1 MKHSGYL
8 ALFGTALLWSF
19 TGVLV
24 ASNHLSAVLVS
35 AGNALFAIISC
46 VLIARPKLH
55 FNPLIIAVG
64 IAQFIVAITFNAGNQ
79 LSTVGNVIVL
89 QYCSMVFVIVYQS
102 IDTRKLP
109 PVKQVVFVTLA
120 ILGMVL
126 FFFDDLSPEGAFGNL
141 CAIVSG
147 IFFGLMF
154 YLNSRPSSDA
164 VISYMISCVIAMAV
178 GAASLVTAG
187 ELPRLSFQ
195 DIASMAVNGFICQGI
210 ASVLLAHGLKSV
222 PPFSSNLIC
231 MSEVT
236 RLIHCFTSYV
246 SSSFAS
252 RVVNLNH
259 GRAGEVMPAIIP
271 PDNVRSA
278 RVPVLSR
285 ILLWRLSPRLLSV
298 TRKRPERGK
307 STSLICFQW
316 GIQVERSD
324 LSASQRLAHCS
335 RTLLSISAP

>member
-35 AGNALFAIISC
+35 AGNALFAIVSC

-126 FFFDDLSPEGAFGNL
+126 FFFDELSPEGALGNL

-154 YLNSRPSSDA
+154 YLNSKPSSDA

-178 GAASLVTAG
+178 GAVSLVTAG
-187 ELPRLSFQ
+187 GLPRFSFQ

-231 MSEVT
+231 MSEVILAPLWAFVLFGQGFG
-236 RLIHCFTSYV
+236 RFALIG
-246 SSSFAS
+246 AA
-252 RVVNLNH
+252 L
-259 GRAGEVMPAIIP
+259 I
-271 PDNVRSA
+271 
-278 RVPVLSR
+278 VLS
-285 ILLWRLSPRLLSV
+285 IVLNLHFEQQQTAAAKDVSPEDAEL
-298 TRKRPERGK
+298 ERAVLEGAG
-307 STSLICFQW
+307 TY
-316 GIQVERSD
+316 
-324 LSASQRLAHCS
+324 SANE
-335 RTLLSISAP
+335 